1 MLKKTIKYT
10 DFNGQ
15 PQSEDYYFNFTKAE
29 LVEMGLSENG
39 GLDAF
44 IEKVI
49 NERDQ
54 KEIIRLFKDIV
65 LKAYG
70 EKSTDGKYFV
80 KNDAVRE
87 RFSQTEAY
95 SELFMEL
102 AFDSKAA
109 SDFINALIPNDLA
122 ETIQAKVDRNAKPAL
137 NP

>member
-1 MLKKTIKYT
+1 MLKKTIKYM